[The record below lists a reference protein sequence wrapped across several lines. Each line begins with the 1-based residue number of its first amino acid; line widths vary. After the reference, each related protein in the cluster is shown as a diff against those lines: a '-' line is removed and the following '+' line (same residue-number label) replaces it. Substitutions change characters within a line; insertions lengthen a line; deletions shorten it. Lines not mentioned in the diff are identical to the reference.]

1 MPSRPDHDHV
11 WLDQPLRQVI
21 QVRLVV
27 GVFHHGHG
35 HDSLLQNNMKLLIF
49 WKAKEIGSSLDL
61 TCLLS
66 FQHNSNGQNLWKGK
80 D

>member
-35 HDSLLQNNMKLLIF
+35 HDSLLHNYIEPLIIF
-49 WKAKEIGSSLDL
+49 EEI
-61 TCLLS
+61 
-66 FQHNSNGQNLWKGK
+66 N
-80 D
+80 

>member
-35 HDSLLQNNMKLLIF
+35 HDSLLHNDIEPLIICE
-49 WKAKEIGSSLDL
+49 EI
-61 TCLLS
+61 
-66 FQHNSNGQNLWKGK
+66 N
-80 D
+80 